1 MRAICYT
8 CPGYGLYEVPRPK
21 LTKPDDVMVRVA
33 YAGICG
39 SDLNIIRGFEDE
51 FLNAVPGEKMVLGH
65 EASGYIAEI
74 GPEATVKGL
83 KVGDKVAIYY
93 NEHCGKCYYCRNGQ
107 EQFCEHINLRMG
119 SMADYIAL
127 GEQQVFKLED
137 DADMLE
143 AAMIEPVSV
152 VLRGIDL
159 CHIKPGTKAAV
170 SGGGGIGLLFVQLL
184 RQCGCSRI
192 TVIEPVEEKRKTAM
206 LLGADDTIDPFHEN
220 SVQKSMEITEGRG
233 FDVVIE
239 TSGVLATIQSSYEIL
254 GRGGTLELFACY
266 PKNSKFPLDLES
278 FFSKEARIVGVF
290 QSPYMYPRTMEMY
303 KRIDLTPFTRNV
315 YMPEQWKE
323 AFEYRKSGVPQKI
336 IFDFT

>member
-8 CPGYGLYEVPRPK
+8 CPGYGLFEVPKPY
-21 LTKPDDVMVRVA
+21 LTKEDDVLVRIA

-39 SDLNIIRGFEDE
+39 SDMNIIGGVEDE
-51 FLNAVPGEKMVLGH
+51 FLRAVPGEKMILGH
-65 EASGYIAEI
+65 EASGYIEKI
-74 GPEATVKGL
+74 GPKATSKGL

-107 EQFCEHINLRMG
+107 EQFCEHIALRMG

-127 GEQQVFKLED
+127 GEQQVFNLD
-137 DADMLE
+137 DDTDMRK

-159 CHIKPGTKAAV
+159 CHIKPGAKAAV

-192 TVIEPVEEKRKTAM
+192 TVIEPVEEKRNTA
-206 LLGADDTIDPFHEN
+206 LSLGADYAIHPFE
-220 SVQKSMEITEGRG
+220 QDICEESMKITEGRG

-239 TSGVLATIQSSYEIL
+239 SSGIASAIASSYAIL

-266 PKNSKFPLDLES
+266 PKDAVFSLDLNS
-278 FFSKEARIVGVF
+278 FFTKEAKIVGVF

-303 KRIDLTPFTRNV
+303 KRLELEPFTRNL
-315 YMPEQWKE
+315 YRPEQWKE
-323 AFEYRKSGVPQKI
+323 AFECRKSGTPQKV